1 MIVSRVA
8 SYLKR
13 NGWVLNLVFTVM
25 GAYFVA
31 GALNTVVARQLRVV
45 PGVEDGARGGRGR
58 DSRNAGRLSSRVEFE
73 HIASRNLFNI
83 KREDLAPVEE
93 APDEP
98 VAVVGADYDPNDL
111 KDCSISGEL
120 RGTLVAGEATEWS
133 AAVIYHKKGRQ
144 TRVYSVRPGHNEIE
158 EDATLVEIGL
168 REIIVRRSEHYER
181 CTTDDKGKGKSSR
194 HDRKAK
200 RRGSSKSEEDKER
213 SGVSKVSETEYAIER
228 TELDSVL
235 GNLSKVA
242 TQARIVP
249 SFKNGKP
256 NGFKLFSIKPGSI
269 YSKIGL
275 KNGDVIQKVNGYE
288 MNSPDKALEIYQKL
302 KEANSVT
309 VDMVRRGRP
318 RTMNYSIGR

>member
-45 PGVEDGARGGRGR
+45 PDVEGRVTQGRGR
-58 DSRNAGRLSSRVEFE
+58 GDSRRLSSRVEFE
-73 HIASRNLFNI
+73 HIASRNLFSI

-93 APDEP
+93 EVIDEP
-98 VAVVGADYDPNDL
+98 APVIGADYDPNDL
-111 KDCSISGEL
+111 RDCSISGEL

-144 TRVYSVRPGHNEIE
+144 TRVYSVRQGHNEIE
-158 EDATLVEIGL
+158 EDAFLVEIGL

-181 CTTDDKGKGKSSR
+181 CTTEDKGKGKAKGR
-194 HDRKAK
+194 DRKTK
-200 RRGSSKSEEDKER
+200 RRGAGKER
-213 SGVSKVSETEYAIER
+213 EDTTSSGVSKVSETEYAIEKS
-228 TELDSVL
+228 ELDSVL

-302 KEANSVT
+302 KDADSVT
-309 VDMVRRGRP
+309 VDMVRRGRS